1 MNSHAMLL
9 LGWSVPVCVRAK
21 SNEMDARFINKRV
34 QFTLLGVMIISS
46 VFAGKAWNTAEK
58 I

>member
-1 MNSHAMLL
+1 MLL